1 MRNRGIHLEI
11 PARAASNEH
20 SEQENREAGEC
31 PAAPKLRASLD
42 KGNSAPPARNRIYG
56 RRGFRGRRRRLYPA
70 RLRRWGAL
78 RFLDRSRGS
87 LQTRLNTFRR
97 GVGFRILAAPEG
109 GTLQTVGAGPQGRLV
124 ECGLGILAKS
134 LYLFKVP
141 PLNLVKFPLQRSLEL

>member
-31 PAAPKLRASLD
+31 TAAPKLRASLD

-56 RRGFRGRRRRLYPA
+56 RRWFRGRRRRLYRAP
-70 RLRRWGAL
+70 LRRWVAL

-87 LQTRLNTFRR
+87 LQTRQNTLRR
-97 GVGFRILAAPEG
+97 GVEFRIRGVRLG

-124 ECGLGILAKS
+124 ECGLGILGKF
-134 LYLFKVP
+134 LYLFKVRRAP
-141 PLNLVKFPLQRSLEL
+141 GPVQIPSPRWP